1 MSCYFASRS
10 IISYNDLELEL
21 VETLRSFSIPSMA
34 SLQMQNQN
42 FLNGK
47 EESCSHDPNEIDIE
61 NLENFADDSYKSIQ
75 YDENHFTCKSF
86 SDFGLGPLYNHP
98 VVCQYFPEI
107 TSCIATE
114 PFISAAEILN
124 CLATSDTDFKDA
136 SIIEIEQIL
145 CKKLGVKDLLKLGII
160 LGGNLKLEML
170 MISHVN
176 AARMKLLIEIQKKHI
191 YDYACQERLTHQ
203 SYSSSGDR
211 VQRNTSERNRSING
225 NNEVGSD
232 QITMSA
238 DQGQKIGKVSSSEA
252 IPKLV
257 ASSRSNVSSLVTQC
271 ELYFSDSAYSP
282 SFSKA
287 LDAVDKFC
295 KESISRK
302 VEETNSSK
310 IKSNK
315 KRARRKK
322 EESHSEYEEPSSLS
336 ELSTLTHFNDA
347 ASSAAFCANVPLKTL
362 DLLKEVAAEYLMLH
376 IGGEKYRAKRFVNS
390 SCSSTG
396 LLRSGISPNQKEPE
410 QEPCK
415 ESEIELVIDLEAK
428 KTKTLLTVDDNDD
441 DEDSKVSI
449 DCGQTPV
456 IHHIASNMNEDH
468 LDRTD
473 ENYDHLED
481 DTIIKTTDLSEN
493 YDHLEDDTIIKTT
506 DLSENYGHLEDD
518 TIIKTTDLSE
528 GSAKSKTNP
537 VKICGIDAAPFE
549 CKLFSHSSTH
559 SRDEL
564 VKPVKRGQRCDQ
576 NSIFTIPNDD
586 LRDIAPWCKGLPLG
600 GESRAATVLD
610 GTDLRAVGRWG
621 ESLVYQYLRQSL
633 SSSSTVEWLNIKEES
648 RAGYDIIIQQPMK
661 VINGGRIVYNQSTQ
675 LSKTTFVEVKTT
687 RFDDLNTF
695 EISLWEWQFATAN
708 PRVNYHIY
716 RVFNAGDLKRVR
728 VVVIEN
734 ILELITSRKVRLCLS
749 I

>member
-34 SLQMQNQN
+34 SLQMQNQK
-42 FLNGK
+42 FMNGK
-47 EESCSHDPNEIDIE
+47 EESYSHDPNEIDIE
-61 NLENFADDSYKSIQ
+61 NMENFVDDSYKTIQ

-86 SDFGLGPLYNHP
+86 LDFGLGPLYNHP

-114 PFISAAEILN
+114 AFISAAEILN

-390 SCSSTG
+390 SCSSTVV
-396 LLRSGISPNQKEPE
+396 LSSGISPNKKEPE
-410 QEPCK
+410 QGPCY
-415 ESEIELVIDLEAK
+415 ESEIELAIDLEAK

-449 DCGQTPV
+449 NCGQTPALY
-456 IHHIASNMNEDH
+456 HIASNMNEDH
-468 LDRTD
+468 FDRLERTD
-473 ENYDHLED
+473 
-481 DTIIKTTDLSEN
+481 
-493 YDHLEDDTIIKTT
+493 
-506 DLSENYGHLEDD
+506 ENYGHLEDD

-528 GSAKSKTNP
+528 GNGESKINP
-537 VKICGIDAAPFE
+537 VKTCGIDAAPFE

-564 VKPVKRGQRCDQ
+564 VKPGKRGQRCDQ